1 MKMKKTILGFALLT
15 ALASAAL
22 GGETIE
28 VYKSPD
34 CGCCGKWGEIMKK
47 NGFEIVEHKTNAIIE
62 TKNKYGIPPE
72 LSSCHTGIVGGYAIE
87 GHVPAEE
94 IKALLAAKPADV
106 VGISV
111 PGMPLGSPGMEQ
123 GGIVEDYDVIAFKKD
138 GTSEV
143 FASYKNGK
151 KTLFFNKNLQKT

>member
-1 MKMKKTILGFALLT
+1 MRKVGRDN
-15 ALASAAL
+15 
-22 GGETIE
+22 E
-28 VYKSPD
+28 
-34 CGCCGKWGEIMKK
+34 

-62 TKNKYGIPPE
+62 TKNKYGVPLE

-138 GTSEV
+138 GTSEI

-151 KTLFFNKNLQKT
+151 KVK

>member
-15 ALASAAL
+15 ALASAVL

-62 TKNKYGIPPE
+62 TKNKYGVPPE

-94 IKALLAAKPADV
+94 IKALLSAKPADV

-123 GGIVEDYDVIAFKKD
+123 GGIAEDYDVIAFKKD

-151 KTLFFNKNLQKT
+151 KVK

>member
-15 ALASAAL
+15 ALASAVL

-62 TKNKYGIPPE
+62 TKNKYGVPLE

-123 GGIVEDYDVIAFKKD
+123 GGIAEDYEVIAFKKD
-138 GTSEV
+138 GTRED

-151 KTLFFNKNLQKT
+151 KVK

>member
-1 MKMKKTILGFALLT
+1 MKMKKTILGFALFS
-15 ALASAAL
+15 ALASAVL

-34 CGCCGKWGEIMKK
+34 CVCCGKWGEIMKK
-47 NGFEIVEHKTNAIIE
+47 SGFEIVEHKTNAIIE
-62 TKNKYGIPPE
+62 TKNKYGVPPE
-72 LSSCHTGIVGGYAIE
+72 LSSCHTGIVGDYAIE

-123 GGIVEDYDVIAFKKD
+123 GGIAEDYDVIAFKKD

-151 KTLFFNKNLQKT
+151 KVK